1 VPLAGSLLRTCGE
14 GLRSL
19 CSRVSG
25 ASPGYSSA
33 VTDHP
38 GDRPTEPLRP
48 RMPIEREV
56 VSVPAADPGVVAYVA
71 DQVRSL
77 KTAVTLLAMVA
88 LAALGL
94 ALYLLLTDDARDQ
107 HGASRARVARLEDR
121 VKRLEADAAKASEES
136 DVTRLQARLQG
147 KASKTDVQQ
156 LSDNVTKL
164 RTAVA
169 QAGPQTMARD
179 ISRLS
184 GRVDKLE
191 TDVSQLR
198 SKP

>member
-1 VPLAGSLLRTCGE
+1 
-14 GLRSL
+14 
-19 CSRVSG
+19 
-25 ASPGYSSA
+25 
-33 VTDHP
+33 
-38 GDRPTEPLRP
+38 
-48 RMPIEREV
+48 MPIEREV

-77 KTAVTLLAMVA
+77 KTAVTLLAIVA

-107 HGASRARVARLEDR
+107 HGASHARVARLEDR
-121 VKRLEADAAKASEES
+121 VKRLEADAATASEES

-184 GRVDKLE
+184 GQVDKLE